1 MSKINSAY
9 ESCRT
14 PNPSLPRRVW
24 HMNQRK
30 PEAQWLGRFNQ
41 HLKSEN
47 QKVPDEN
54 SSEIFKWAPIKFK
67 FWLSYPADTEFW
79 QSTEFFS
86 CPLSLPPSLAAI
98 FHSSPPFHFPFSVWH
113 AGGMGRAAAFSV
125 CDCGAQKN
133 ALGVLLGTRCCW
145 LRSGL
150 GVDCGL
156 INYFRCKME

>member
-41 HLKSEN
+41 HLKSET
-47 QKVPDEN
+47 QKLPNEN
-54 SSEIFKWAPIKFK
+54 SREIFIWAPIKFK

-86 CPLSLPPSLAAI
+86 CPLSLLLLPLSFTLRRH
-98 FHSSPPFHFPFSVWH
+98 FTFHFRFGTPGAWAGQQHSQSVT
-113 AGGMGRAAAFSV
+113 AGPKKTHWEYYWAPNAVLCA
-125 CDCGAQKN
+125 DCGCISCFSHK
-133 ALGVLLGTRCCW
+133 
-145 LRSGL
+145 S
-150 GVDCGL
+150 
-156 INYFRCKME
+156 E

>member
-98 FHSSPPFHFPFSVWH
+98 FHSSPPFHIPFRFGTPGAWAGQQHSQSVT
-113 AGGMGRAAAFSV
+113 AGPKKTHWEYYWAPDAVG
-125 CDCGAQKN
+125 C
-133 ALGVLLGTRCCW
+133 VLV
-145 LRSGL
+145 SA
-150 GVDCGL
+150 
-156 INYFRCKME
+156 